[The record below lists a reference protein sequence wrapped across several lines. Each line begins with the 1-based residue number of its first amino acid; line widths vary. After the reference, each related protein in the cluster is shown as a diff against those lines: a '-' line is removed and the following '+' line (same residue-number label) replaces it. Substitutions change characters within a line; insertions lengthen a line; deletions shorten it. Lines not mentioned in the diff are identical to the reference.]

1 MANYIWDHFRNLE
14 NRMEESLRILAEN
27 SDPVLHVKPT
37 LTEKMEIA
45 FYNVIDHRCDRAEEM
60 NAPKESICKNI
71 SDYTEKFIAGH
82 EMSES
87 KEKELR
93 RFTETIIGIIST
105 PICIPKI
112 SPHW

>member
-1 MANYIWDHFRNLE
+1 MANYIWNHFRNLE

-27 SDPVLHVKPT
+27 SDPVLHVKPI

-71 SDYTEKFIAGH
+71 TQYTEKFIAGH
-82 EMSES
+82 VMPLS
-87 KEKELR
+87 KAKELR
-93 RFTETIIGIIST
+93 TFTKTIVSIISN
-105 PICIPKI
+105 PPKWLI
-112 SPHW
+112 K